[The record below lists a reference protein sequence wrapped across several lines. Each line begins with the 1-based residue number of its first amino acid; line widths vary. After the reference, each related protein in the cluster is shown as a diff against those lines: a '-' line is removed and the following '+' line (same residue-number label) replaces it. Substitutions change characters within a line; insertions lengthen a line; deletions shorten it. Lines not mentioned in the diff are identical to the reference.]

1 MYNMRPKAYLSSA
14 PSGTKRFTLDNMRPS
29 AYIACMT
36 AHTNIPE
43 GEAETLQNTAATL
56 FRTLADETRL
66 RILHLF
72 FAQDRPLCVCE
83 LVDAMGLPQYQV
95 SRHLSALKQ
104 AGLVTAQKRGTW
116 AYHRLESTMYMKN
129 LVTLLEEILVGEPYA
144 ADLQRLEMRLQLRAN
159 EQCVVGF
166 VSNDE
171 LQQLIKRVSPSAPAQ
186 T

>member
-1 MYNMRPKAYLSSA
+1 MM
-14 PSGTKRFTLDNMRPS
+14 
-29 AYIACMT
+29 
-36 AHTNIPE
+36 AHTNEPQ
-43 GEAETLQNTAATL
+43 GEAQTPQNPAATL

-83 LVDAMGLPQYQV
+83 LVDAMSLPQYQV

-104 AGLVTAQKRGTW
+104 AGLVRVQKRGTW
-116 AYHRLESTMYMKN
+116 AYHRLETAQYMEQ
-129 LVTLLEEILVGEPYA
+129 LVTLLKSLLSGEPYST
-144 ADLQRLEMRLQLRAN
+144 DLQRLELRLQLRAN

-166 VSNDE
+166 VSDDE
-171 LQQLIKRVSPSAPAQ
+171 LQQLIKRVSPTAHAQ